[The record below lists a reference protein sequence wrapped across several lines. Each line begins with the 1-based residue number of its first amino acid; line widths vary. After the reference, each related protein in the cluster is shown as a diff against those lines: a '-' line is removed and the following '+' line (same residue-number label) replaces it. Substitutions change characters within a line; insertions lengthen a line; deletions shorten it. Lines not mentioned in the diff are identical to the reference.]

1 MSEINFTI
9 EDTGARVPAGIYAAE
24 FISYEVADHK
34 FQDGVPEGQV
44 KKQVKFTASL
54 TDEGSLQGTEIWG
67 WCTLPLGKTL
77 SPKSKL
83 AEWSRAIL
91 GDAASNGTSI
101 DIEDLLRKPCQIAV
115 AVIASNQGD
124 GSESWSKIKTVYSS
138 NKTSEPQKEGP
149 EESSATADMLDDLR
163 ARIIEQADK
172 KGMSGVLDADLRKKN
187 YRELMEVWRM
197 IGPTTPVEPQLGRT
211 ENAAPVVDD
220 GPTF

>member
-1 MSEINFTI
+1 MSDINFTI
-9 EDTGARVPAGIYAAE
+9 EDAGARVPAGIYAAE
-24 FISYEVADHK
+24 FISYEVEDHK

-67 WCTLPLGKTL
+67 WRTLPLGKTL

-101 DIEDLLRKPCQIAV
+101 DIEDLLHKPCEIAV
-115 AVIASNQGD
+115 EVIASNQGD

-138 NKTSEPQKEGP
+138 KQT
-149 EESSATADMLDDLR
+149 LDELR
-163 ARIIEQADK
+163 ARFIEQADK